1 MEAKQRRRYRP
12 LAAATLEL
20 HAIIIIIIVAAGLR
34 KRWREGEGEREG
46 REREEALVRRAVFRY
61 LPFSLL
67 CCGVV
72 IHHSLSL
79 PPSLSLLLFLV
90 SWFLL
95 FG

>member
-20 HAIIIIIIVAAGLR
+20 HAIIIIIIIVAAGLR
-34 KRWREGEGEREG
+34 KRWREGEG
-46 REREEALVRRAVFRY
+46 EREEALVRRAVFRY

-72 IHHSLSL
+72 IHHSL
-79 PPSLSLLLFLV
+79 PPSLPLSLPSLD
-90 SWFLL
+90 S
-95 FG
+95 